1 MRFYKFFICI
11 LLLAISEQGW
21 SQDSTSVSE
30 PEDLID
36 YKFNLDS
43 LLSVFK
49 PGGTTMITFT
59 FSRTELY
66 LDHTPDKAD
75 YRRYKWHKRLITQ
88 QPTKKNHILY
98 YSLACSLYDLN
109 KMAEAEKM
117 FLTIINSEEAFYTDS
132 YYHSS
137 DIPGDTTKN
146 TYGYGS
152 YISNYKNYAAKYL
165 TKIYIEQKAFD
176 KALQYLE
183 DAVHKYIET
192 YNCGT
197 GHMFQQLEYDR
208 LYAACYK
215 GLNKHKELVDLLLP
229 DFFDTR
235 DTLIIN
241 AIRNLYTQQ
250 DIEAHLVKAEK
261 SLEFSMDSSYWY
273 TSTKRD
279 GAKYETTD
287 STKKYVGKINMI
299 LFDRTLEF
307 ERPAEEDRK
316 LVTRE
321 KIIADFKDSYFYK
334 TLLKI
339 KEEGE
344 ETSAEN
350 TNTNM

>member
-1 MRFYKFFICI
+1 
-11 LLLAISEQGW
+11 
-21 SQDSTSVSE
+21 
-30 PEDLID
+30 
-36 YKFNLDS
+36 
-43 LLSVFK
+43 
-49 PGGTTMITFT
+49 
-59 FSRTELY
+59 
-66 LDHTPDKAD
+66 
-75 YRRYKWHKRLITQ
+75 
-88 QPTKKNHILY
+88 
-98 YSLACSLYDLN
+98 
-109 KMAEAEKM
+109 
-117 FLTIINSEEAFYTDS
+117 
-132 YYHSS
+132 
-137 DIPGDTTKN
+137 
-146 TYGYGS
+146 
-152 YISNYKNYAAKYL
+152 
-165 TKIYIEQKAFD
+165 
-176 KALQYLE
+176 
-183 DAVHKYIET
+183 
-192 YNCGT
+192 
-197 GHMFQQLEYDR
+197 MFQQLEYDR

-250 DIEAHLVKAEK
+250 DIEAHLVKAEN
-261 SLEFSMDSSYWY
+261 SLEFRMDSTYWY

-344 ETSAEN
+344 ETSAED